1 MFDGSI
7 RSESSKLGSLSA
19 EGRSSATT
27 VLTLAAMRHLL
38 KESSLPASAKKIL
51 GFTDNRQ
58 DASLQ
63 AGHLNDFVMILLLR
77 GALLAALRNQPD
89 EMLTDDTLTH
99 RVLEHLRLT
108 PTDYASSP
116 DAKGAKAEGARRAL
130 RDVLGYRLYFDLRR
144 GWRFTHPN
152 LEQLGYLWH
161 QLCVA

>member
-1 MFDGSI
+1 L
-7 RSESSKLGSLSA
+7 SS

-38 KESSLPASAKKIL
+38 EEQNLPAAARKLL

-63 AGHLNDFVMILLLR
+63 AGHFNDFVMILFLR
-77 GALLAALRNQPD
+77 GALLAALRDQPD
-89 EMLTDDTLTH
+89 GMLTDDPLTH
-99 RVLEHLRLT
+99 RVLEHLRLV
-108 PTDYASSP
+108 PGDYASAP
-116 DAKGAKAEGARRAL
+116 EAKGAKAEGARRAL

-152 LEQLGYLWH
+152 LEQLGYL
-161 QLCVA
+161 LIDYSSLEECAA